1 MKRAGIPVAVG
12 PVEAD
17 WVVDA
22 IRRGGGEPVGLG
34 QEPIR
39 LGQEPAGL
47 RQEPAGLRQEP
58 VGLIWTDGG
67 AVRELRDVL
76 RAYPEISWVQLPTAG
91 GEVKAGD
98 GALDHRRQWASADGG
113 SCEAGARKRRPRPG
127 GTR

>member
-91 GEVKAGD
+91 GALKGGGPGRDPPGE
-98 GALDHRRQWASADGG
+98 GAPAEGG
-113 SCEAGARKRRPRPG
+113 PP
-127 GTR
+127 